1 MTTHP
6 AQPTVIG
13 GLSPD
18 ALSSM
23 FQAIAGLHNFR
34 ATAAMHSGL
43 LVGGLLAGAIVAVDG
58 VSIAGVFF
66 GTLLFFV
73 FVCMGGGAATVQ
85 TPGFG
90 RPRTISCEFHPIDL
104 LTCQACA
111 LRTEQVPVASIHAC
125 VIDKKELKKNAEE
138 TLGTTRNSERT
149 DLCNG

>member
-34 ATAAMHSGL
+34 AAAAMLAGL
-43 LVGGLLAGAIVAVDG
+43 LVGGLLAGEIVVLG
-58 VSIAGVFF
+58 GGSIAGVLVAA
-66 GTLLFFV
+66 LLFFV
-73 FVCMGGGAATVQ
+73 FVFIGGGAASVQ

-90 RPRTISCEFHPIDL
+90 RRRTISCEFDPIDL

-111 LRTEQVPVASIHAC
+111 LRTEQVPIVSTHAAF
-125 VIDKKELKKNAEE
+125 DKKAVEKNADE
-138 TLGTTRNSERT
+138 TLETTRSSQRT
-149 DLCNG
+149 GLCNG